1 MSVYCFQNIC
11 MLFSFQSLRK
21 DHQIHLR
28 HLHHLRQIYIYIY
41 IWRNLLTLTTL
52 RRIISMPVLLTTWK
66 LMNLSIKTFTKLS
79 ISSSWRFQIH
89 SCRSGNVASKYKYTC
104 CGLMDIWLNLSI
116 FIFTNWAP
124 WWISSSGSPSHRWLY
139 FVISTWNTE
148 SCQAHFFCLKTYAVH
163 AYFVRP
169 AAGAVPSSSEATLS
183 NESIRNSLTTY
194 ICTLNIQTLN
204 YQKKYAPNRSLILWR
219 SLFFST
225 FQDREE
231 HHYHK
236 KMYSNPQ
243 DLECLKTGGRV
254 R

>member
-28 HLHHLRQIYIYIY
+28 HLHHLRQIYIYM
-41 IWRNLLTLTTL
+41 WRNLLTLTTL

-148 SCQAHFFCLKTYAVH
+148 SCQAHFFLPQNLCSTCILCTTCSWS
-163 AYFVRP
+163 
-169 AAGAVPSSSEATLS
+169 GTLIFRGNLIERIDS
-183 NESIRNSLTTY
+183 KFSH
-194 ICTLNIQTLN
+194 NIHMH
-204 YQKKYAPNRSLILWR
+204 S
-219 SLFFST
+219 
-225 FQDREE
+225 
-231 HHYHK
+231 
-236 KMYSNPQ
+236 
-243 DLECLKTGGRV
+243 
-254 R
+254 

>member
-41 IWRNLLTLTTL
+41 MWRNLLTLTTL

-148 SCQAHFFCLKTYAVH
+148 SCQAHFFLPQNLCSTCILCTTCSWS
-163 AYFVRP
+163 
-169 AAGAVPSSSEATLS
+169 GTLIFRGNLIERIDS
-183 NESIRNSLTTY
+183 KFSH
-194 ICTLNIQTLN
+194 NIHMH
-204 YQKKYAPNRSLILWR
+204 S
-219 SLFFST
+219 
-225 FQDREE
+225 
-231 HHYHK
+231 
-236 KMYSNPQ
+236 
-243 DLECLKTGGRV
+243 
-254 R
+254 